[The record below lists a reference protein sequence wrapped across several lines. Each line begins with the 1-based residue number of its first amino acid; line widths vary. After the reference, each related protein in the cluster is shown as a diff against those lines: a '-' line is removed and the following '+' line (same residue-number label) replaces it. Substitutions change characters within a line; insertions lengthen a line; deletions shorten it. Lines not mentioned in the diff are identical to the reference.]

1 MGLEGSL
8 QLHDDSEKLLGDIA
22 RFGLI
27 STSERLHCLA
37 CMQVSAKTSTK
48 LELWLADIGLNDMGI
63 THITIP
69 YVIGSACRTSG
80 RLNGKKV
87 SKKGPRP
94 RPSPNLNPSVMVP
107 GYQHSLLG
115 FMAPGSR
122 QV

>member
-87 SKKGPRP
+87 SKKRTETSTFAEFEPFCNGTGLPTLAFR
-94 RPSPNLNPSVMVP
+94 V
-107 GYQHSLLG
+107 Y
-115 FMAPGSR
+115 GSR
-122 QV
+122 F